1 MVSVT
6 VEIIRL
12 LNFLRP
18 PSYLQ
23 YQKAGFQKTC
33 DLSVRGIRIRVVGS
47 QLQNC
52 EVSSKSSGRTETDSP
67 QSLGEWVVFGGGGI
81 RDVKLLEGKFFSNF
95 FLAKLGR
102 EDGEARP
109 GFVK

>member
-1 MVSVT
+1 M
-6 VEIIRL
+6 
-12 LNFLRP
+12 
-18 PSYLQ
+18 
-23 YQKAGFQKTC
+23 
-33 DLSVRGIRIRVVGS
+33 VGS

-81 RDVKLLEGKFFSNF
+81 RDVKLLDRKFFSNF

-102 EDGEARP
+102 EDGEATP